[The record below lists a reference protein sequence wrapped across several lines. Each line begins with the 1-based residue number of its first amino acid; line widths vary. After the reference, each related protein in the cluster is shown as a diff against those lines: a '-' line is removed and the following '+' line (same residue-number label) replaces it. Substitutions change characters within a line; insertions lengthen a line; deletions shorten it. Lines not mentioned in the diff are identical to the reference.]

1 LKLQRGFLSVKEKC
15 MADTTKTTAVTT
27 GAEAF
32 LAQAQALGCVR
43 YLFANTGTDHGPLIE
58 ALAKMAKEDPRDIQP
73 VVVPHE
79 LAAVSM
85 AHGYYNVT
93 HNPQMVLVHTLP
105 GTANAL
111 GGLINANSSNV
122 PLFLLAGRT
131 PITEGELRGGK
142 SQNIHW
148 RQESRDQG
156 SIVREFVKWDYEVRT
171 NQNLPAVVA
180 RAYKIAMSEPRGPVY
195 MTLPREWLCEAMES
209 TQVISGPL
217 TPASKPQAD
226 PAVLEKVAELLL
238 GAETPLIVTK
248 YLGRNTEAV
257 EHLVALAEAL
267 AIPVVQNLNY
277 VNFPTEHPLYVGNQ
291 TLKYAKDADVLFFVD
306 IDVPWEPPRRD
317 AIRSDAKIIHLERDP
332 LFTAIPGWG
341 FPADLPVTACS
352 EIALPVLNSMIR
364 HKWAAGGFDKRKLEE
379 RRKKTEAEHNGLM
392 REIATSIDAARKQKP
407 IHPVWLSKC
416 VGDIMDD
423 RTILFNETVTS
434 KLAEVIPLNR
444 PGSQFNTPPAG
455 HLGWALGAAVGG
467 KLGAPDATVI
477 AAVGD
482 GAYMFSAPTACHFTA
497 QKYRIPF
504 LTIVYNNQ
512 VWNASIAAARGLY
525 PDGVARR
532 TSNFPG
538 TDLSPS
544 PQFELTAQACG
555 AYAERVEDPDQ
566 LPGALERA
574 LKAVKDEGRQ
584 ALLNVVCR
592 NPMGDR

>member
-1 LKLQRGFLSVKEKC
+1 MEK
-15 MADTTKTTAVTT
+15 MKTIPVAT

-58 ALAKMAKEDPRDIQP
+58 AMAKMAREDPRDIQP

-93 HNPQMVLVHTLP
+93 HQPQMVLVHTLP

-111 GGLINANSSNV
+111 GGVINANSSNV

-171 NQNLPAVVA
+171 NQNLAAVVT

-195 MTLPREWLCEAMES
+195 MTLPREWLCEPMES
-209 TQVISGPL
+209 TQVISGPP
-217 TPASKPQAD
+217 TTASKAQAD
-226 PAVLEKVAELLL
+226 PAMLDKVADLLVA
-238 GAETPLIVTK
+238 GENPLIVTK
-248 YLGRNTEAV
+248 YLGRNPEAV
-257 EHLVALAEAL
+257 PHLVALAEVL
-267 AIPVVQNLNY
+267 SIPVVQNLNY
-277 VNFPTEHPLYVGNQ
+277 VNFPTDHPLFVGSQ
-291 TLKYAKDADVLFFVD
+291 TLKYAKDADVLFFID

-317 AIRSDAKIIHLERDP
+317 AIRSDAKIVHMERDP
-332 LFTAIPGWG
+332 LFTGIPGWG

-352 EIALPVLNSMIR
+352 EIALPALIEIVKGKL
-364 HKWAAGGFDKRKLEE
+364 AAGSIDKAKLAE
-379 RRKKTEAEHNGLM
+379 RRKKIEAEHDALM
-392 REIATSIDAARKQKP
+392 REIASSIDAARNQKP
-407 IHPVWLSKC
+407 MNPVWVSKC
-416 VGDIMDD
+416 IGDVMDD
-423 RTILFNETVTS
+423 TTVIFNETVTS
-434 KLAEVIPLNR
+434 KLAEVITLNR
-444 PGSQFNTPPAG
+444 AGSHFNTPPAG
-455 HLGWALGAAVGG
+455 HLGWALGAAVGA

-482 GAYMFSAPTACHFTA
+482 GAYMFCAPTACHFTA

-504 LTIVYNNQ
+504 LTVVYNNQ
-512 VWNASIAAARGLY
+512 VWNASISAARGLY

-532 TSNFPG
+532 TNNFPG

-566 LPGALERA
+566 LRGALQRA
-574 LKAVKDEGRQ
+574 MKAVREERRQ

-592 NPMGDR
+592 NPMGER

>member
-1 LKLQRGFLSVKEKC
+1 MSEKSR
-15 MADTTKTTAVTT
+15 TVPVGS

-58 ALAKMAKEDPRDIQP
+58 ALAKAAKEDPRDIQP
-73 VVVPHE
+73 IVVPHE

-93 HNPQMVLVHTLP
+93 QYPQMVLVHTLP

-156 SIVREFVKWDYEVRT
+156 GIVREFVKWDYELRT

-195 MTLPREWLCEAMES
+195 LTLPREWLCEVMES
-209 TQVISGPL
+209 TQVISEPL
-217 TPASKPQAD
+217 VPASKPQAD
-226 PAVLEKVAELLL
+226 PAVLEQVAELLL
-238 GAETPLIVTK
+238 GAESPLIVTK
-248 YLGRNTEAV
+248 YLGRNPEAV
-257 EHLVALAEAL
+257 AHLVTLAEAL
-267 AIPVVQNLNY
+267 SIPVVQNLNY
-277 VNFPTEHPLYVGNQ
+277 VNFPTDNPLYVGNQ
-291 TLKYAKDADVLFFVD
+291 TLKYAKDADVLFFMD

-317 AIRSDAKIIHLERDP
+317 AIRSDVKIIHLERDP
-332 LFTAIPGWG
+332 LFTGIPGWG

-352 EIALPVLNSMIR
+352 EIALPVLNSII
-364 HKWAAGGFDKRKLEE
+364 KNKLAAGGGDKGKLAE
-379 RRKKTEAEHNGLM
+379 RRKRTEAEHNALM
-392 REIATSIDAARKQKP
+392 REIASSIDAAKNQKP
-407 IHPVWLSKC
+407 INPLWVSKC
-416 VGDIMDD
+416 IGDVMDD
-423 RTILFNETVTS
+423 KTIIFNETVTS

-444 PGSQFNTPPAG
+444 PGSQFSTPPAG
-455 HLGWALGAAVGG
+455 HLGWALGAAVGA

-482 GAYMFSAPTACHFTA
+482 GSYMFCAPTACHFTA

-504 LTIVYNNQ
+504 LTVVYNNQ

-525 PDGVARR
+525 PDGVARK
-532 TSNFPG
+532 TNNFPG

-555 AYAERVEDPDQ
+555 AYAERVEEPDQ
-566 LPGALERA
+566 IPRALERA
-574 LKAVKDEGRQ
+574 LKAVKEDGRQ